1 MTFQNAPAESV
12 ESSTGWAGNLGT
24 LRKKPRRSGAS
35 FECHHAGLLGRGEPP
50 RRPSKPATPYT
61 RKAATAT
68 LRARGRREAVGNGID
83 ALLPFSGMTLAP
95 YSCGG
100 THMKSYEGR
109 SPTPLRHKLLR
120 AVLLL
125 SLILVGGF
133 YIYGTSSNSSGQH
146 TQAALDEITLARLAH
161 TTPQTPVTRSA
172 QMSELRGANRA
183 NEHSQ
188 KMLNMTENQRNAY

>member
-1 MTFQNAPAESV
+1 
-12 ESSTGWAGNLGT
+12 
-24 LRKKPRRSGAS
+24 
-35 FECHHAGLLGRGEPP
+35 
-50 RRPSKPATPYT
+50 
-61 RKAATAT
+61 
-68 LRARGRREAVGNGID
+68 
-83 ALLPFSGMTLAP
+83 
-95 YSCGG
+95 
-100 THMKSYEGR
+100 MKSYEGR

-188 KMLNMTENQRNAY
+188 KMLNMTENQRNAYWTLFLRESGEKCDRVVRTMFRSSVRNSDDWSVACRDGNAYSIGIDGGSEGKSKILGCKELETILRAAGRRDAKNACWG